1 MIIKKYAKV
10 LAAVLSLSLCMGQGV
25 WATELGNSVGRESTS
40 TATEAD
46 SQSADGSNTQ
56 ENTQTSQS
64 DANSSVDNT
73 EENVSEDSSTK
84 TTDSAAAADSKS
96 AEDASTEDKQDAK
109 NQENSETVSEDSE
122 LAGAGK
128 SLASSYKLQCRVHR
142 QTYGWSDWIDSDSIA
157 GTIGE
162 GKRLEAIQIRI
173 VDKNGNSTNQYH
185 VSYKV
190 HRQTYGWT
198 DWVMDGGEAG
208 TTGEGK
214 RLEAICIK
222 VTDNSGNSYQVTY
235 RVHAQTYG
243 WMDTVTG
250 ENEAGTT
257 GQGKRLEA
265 IVLSLNS
272 SIPTPSSN
280 STAPDAKNSRAS
292 ISYSGHVQTFGDVA
306 AVDNGAQLG
315 TTGLGKRIEGITIN
329 LIQPTSGNISGN
341 IVYSAHVQ
349 TYGWLNSVTNG
360 NYCGTTGEAKRLE
373 AIKISLSGNL
383 AQQYDIYYRVHSQTY
398 GWLGWA
404 MNGDAAGTEGYGKR
418 LEAIEIRLVKKGES
432 APSISG
438 DAFLKKASESS
449 SDSSS
454 DASKVSAIKQYLG
467 TRYVWGGNTPS
478 TGWDCSGCAIWILKN
493 LYGVTLKGRATYQIV
508 YEGSEVSLKDRNK
521 WKVGDLIFFGDSVAN
536 NSHVAIYI
544 GNGEIFH
551 AADSNSGTIVTKLAN
566 WTWGNSHIV
575 AVRRYK

>member
-1 MIIKKYAKV
+1 MVIKKYARV
-10 LAAVLSLSLCMGQGV
+10 LAAVLSMSLCLGQGV
-25 WATELGNSVGRESTS
+25 LAEELGDGVETQSSTTEGTDQTSPLDESGLEDKSQSVDEDQNSTTDTSEQTKDQDIEVKESDSNKDSEAKESDSSKESEESEETEL
-40 TATEAD
+40 
-46 SQSADGSNTQ
+46 
-56 ENTQTSQS
+56 
-64 DANSSVDNT
+64 
-73 EENVSEDSSTK
+73 
-84 TTDSAAAADSKS
+84 AAAG
-96 AEDASTEDKQDAK
+96 T
-109 NQENSETVSEDSE
+109 
-122 LAGAGK
+122 

-142 QTYGWSDWIDSDSIA
+142 QTYGWSDWIDSDSVA

-173 VDKNGNSTNQYH
+173 VDKNGNATSKYH

-198 DWVMDGGEAG
+198 NWVSDGAEAG

-222 VTDNSGNSYQVTY
+222 VTDNSGNSYQVSY

-243 WMDTVTG
+243 WMDTVSG
-250 ENEAGTT
+250 EAEAGTV

-272 SIPTPSSN
+272 TIPTPSSN
-280 STAPDAKNSRAS
+280 STAPDAKSSKAS
-292 ISYSGHVQTFGDVA
+292 ITYSGHVQSFGDVA
-306 AVDNGAQLG
+306 AVENGAQLG

-329 LIQPTSGNISGN
+329 LVQPTSQTISGN

-349 TYGWLNSVTNG
+349 TYGWTSSVTNG
-360 NYCGTTGEAKRLE
+360 NYCGTIGQAKRME
-373 AIKISLSGNL
+373 AIKISLTGDL
-383 AQQYDIYYRVHSQTY
+383 AKQYDIYYRVHSQTY

-438 DAFLKKASESS
+438 NAFVKKVE
-449 SDSSS
+449 DTSS
-454 DASKVSAIKQYLG
+454 DAAKVDAIKQYVG
-467 TRYVWGGNTPS
+467 TRYVWGGNSPT
-478 TGWDCSGCAIWILKN
+478 TGWDCSGCAKWLLKN
-493 LYGVTLKGRATYQIV
+493 LFGVSLSGRATYQIV
-508 YEGSEVSLKDRNK
+508 YEGTSVSLTDRNQ

-536 NSHVAIYI
+536 NSHVAMYI

-551 AADSNSGTIVTKLAN
+551 AADENSGTIVSKLAN

>member
-10 LAAVLSLSLCMGQGV
+10 LAVVLGVSLCFGQGV
-25 WATELGNSVGRESTS
+25 SAVELGDRVETQTTASEGVDNTGTQEA
-40 TATEAD
+40 TATAESSKEGEENQDTSATTSETTAGEEGTTKTTESAATD
-46 SQSADGSNTQ
+46 GKKTGSESQEET
-56 ENTQTSQS
+56 T
-64 DANSSVDNT
+64 DASSRQNT
-73 EENVSEDSSTK
+73 EENSE
-84 TTDSAAAADSKS
+84 
-96 AEDASTEDKQDAK
+96 
-109 NQENSETVSEDSE
+109 ETE
-122 LAGAGK
+122 LAQAGQ

-157 GTIGE
+157 GTVGE

-173 VDKNGNSTNQYH
+173 VDKNGNATSQYH

-198 DWVMDGGEAG
+198 DWVSDGAEAG

-222 VTDNSGNSYQVTY
+222 VTDNSGNSYQVSY

-250 ENEAGTT
+250 GAEAGTV

-265 IVLSLNS
+265 MVLSLNS
-272 SIPTPSSN
+272 TIPTPSSN
-280 STAPDAKNSRAS
+280 STAPDVQTTKAS
-292 ISYSGHVQTFGDVA
+292 ITYSGHVQTFGDVA
-306 AVDNGAQLG
+306 AVENGAQLG
-315 TTGLGKRIEGITIN
+315 TTGLGKRIEGMTIN
-329 LIQPTSGNISGN
+329 LIQPSGGISGN
-341 IVYSAHVQ
+341 IVYQAHVQ
-349 TYGWLNSVTNG
+349 TYGWLDSVTNG
-360 NYCGTTGEAKRLE
+360 NYCGTTGQGKRME
-373 AIKISLSGNL
+373 AIKISLTGDL
-383 AQQYDIYYRVHSQTY
+383 ANQYDIYYRVHSQTY

-404 MNGDAAGTEGYGKR
+404 MNGDAAGTEGYAKR

-432 APSISG
+432 APTISG
-438 DAFLKKASESS
+438 DAFLKKVSESS
-449 SDSSS
+449 TDT
-454 DASKVSAIKQYLG
+454 SKVATIKQYLG
-467 TRYVWGGNTPS
+467 TKYVWGGNAPS

-493 LYGVTLKGRATYQIV
+493 LYGVSLSGRATYQIV
-508 YEGSEVSLKDRNK
+508 YEGSAVSLKDRNQ
-521 WKVGDLIFFGDSVAN
+521 WQVGDLIFFGDSVAN

-551 AADSNSGTIVTKLAN
+551 AADENSGTIVTKLAN

-575 AVRRYK
+575 AVRRYI

>member
-1 MIIKKYAKV
+1 MVIKKYARV
-10 LAAVLSLSLCMGQGV
+10 LVAVLSMSLCLGQGV
-25 WATELGNSVGRESTS
+25 LAEELGDGVETQSSTTEGRDQTSPLDELGLEDKSQSVDEDQNSTTDTSEQTKDQDTEVKESDSDQESEARDSDSSKESEEESEETELAR
-40 TATEAD
+40 
-46 SQSADGSNTQ
+46 
-56 ENTQTSQS
+56 
-64 DANSSVDNT
+64 
-73 EENVSEDSSTK
+73 
-84 TTDSAAAADSKS
+84 
-96 AEDASTEDKQDAK
+96 
-109 NQENSETVSEDSE
+109 
-122 LAGAGK
+122 AGT

-142 QTYGWSDWIDSDSIA
+142 QTYGWSDWIDSDSVA

-173 VDKNGNSTNQYH
+173 VDKNGNATSKYH

-198 DWVMDGGEAG
+198 DWVSDGAEAG

-222 VTDNSGNSYQVTY
+222 VTDNSGVSYQVSY

-243 WMDTVTG
+243 WMDTVSG
-250 ENEAGTT
+250 EAEAGTV

-272 SIPTPSSN
+272 TIPTPSSN
-280 STAPDAKNSRAS
+280 STAPDAKSSKAS
-292 ISYSGHVQTFGDVA
+292 ITYSGHVQSFGDVA
-306 AVDNGAQLG
+306 AVENGAQLG

-329 LIQPTSGNISGN
+329 LVQPTSQNISGN

-349 TYGWLNSVTNG
+349 TYGWISSVTNG
-360 NYCGTTGEAKRLE
+360 NYCGTIGEAKRME
-373 AIKISLSGNL
+373 AIKISLTGDL
-383 AQQYDIYYRVHSQTY
+383 AKQYDIYYRVHSQTY

-438 DAFLKKASESS
+438 NAFVKKVE
-449 SDSSS
+449 DTSS
-454 DASKVSAIKQYLG
+454 DAAKVKAIKEYLG
-467 TRYVWGGNTPS
+467 TRYVWGGNSPT
-478 TGWDCSGCAIWILKN
+478 TGWDCSGCAKWLLKN
-493 LYGVTLKGRATYQIV
+493 LFGVSLSGRATYQIV
-508 YEGSEVSLKDRNK
+508 YEGTSVSLTDRNQ

-536 NSHVAIYI
+536 NSHVAMYI

-551 AADSNSGTIVTKLAN
+551 AADENTGTIVTKLAN